1 MIDPP
6 REGVK
11 EAIRTCKNAGI
22 KTVMITGDH
31 ILTAKA
37 IARDLGILNEN
48 SLAITGKEL
57 DKIPQNI
64 LERDIM
70 KYSVFARVSPEHK
83 VRIVKAF
90 RSTGKVVAM
99 TGDGVNDAP
108 ALKNADIG
116 ISMGL
121 NGTDVAKNASDMIL
135 TDDNFVT
142 IVEAVRQGRTIYDN
156 IRKAIH
162 FLISTN
168 IGEIV
173 TIFLG
178 LLLGMN
184 SPLLAI
190 QLLWINLVTDS
201 IPAIALG
208 LEPEDKN
215 IMNRKPKDAKSGIF
229 SDGLW
234 NKIIVEGTMIGV
246 LTLFIFS
253 LGNKLY
259 GIDVARTMAFVS
271 LGMIEMVH
279 SFNIRS
285 EESIFKVG
293 LFHNKYLVRSI
304 YIRLNFASRNCI
316 YSSSK
321 RGV

>member
-1 MIDPP
+1 M
-6 REGVK
+6 
-11 EAIRTCKNAGI
+11 
-22 KTVMITGDH
+22 
-31 ILTAKA
+31 
-37 IARDLGILNEN
+37 
-48 SLAITGKEL
+48 
-57 DKIPQNI
+57 
-64 LERDIM
+64 
-70 KYSVFARVSPEHK
+70 
-83 VRIVKAF
+83 
-90 RSTGKVVAM
+90 
-99 TGDGVNDAP
+99 
-108 ALKNADIG
+108 
-116 ISMGL
+116 
-121 NGTDVAKNASDMIL
+121 AKNASDMIL

-142 IVEAVRQGRTIYDN
+142 IVEAVKQGRCIYNN
-156 IRKAIH
+156 IRKAVH
-162 FLISTN
+162 FLIATN

-178 LLLGMN
+178 LVLGIN
-184 SPLLAI
+184 APLLAI

-215 IMNRKPKDAKSGIF
+215 IMNKKPKNPKSGIF

-234 NKIIVEGTMIGV
+234 GKIIVEGVMIGV

-259 GIDVARTMAFVS
+259 GLEVGRTMAFVS

-293 LFHNKYLVRSI
+293 LFHNKYLIGAFLIGAIMQIGIVFIPSLANVFDLVILSKTQWVYVALISIAPIIIVELQKKINEFIFGKTVYKYKEARS
-304 YIRLNFASRNCI
+304 
-316 YSSSK
+316 
-321 RGV
+321 